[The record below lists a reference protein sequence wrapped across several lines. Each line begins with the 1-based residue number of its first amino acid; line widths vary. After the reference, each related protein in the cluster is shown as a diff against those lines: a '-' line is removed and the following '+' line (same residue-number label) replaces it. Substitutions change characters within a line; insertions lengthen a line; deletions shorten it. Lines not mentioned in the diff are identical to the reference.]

1 MRFSWIPL
9 LAATLAT
16 VVLMGACAGQG
27 EGEVCDPR
35 AGNAGT
41 ADCRYPFVCTNAS
54 ELSPGTNGDRCCP
67 SDRSTSTGVCAISQA
82 GIAANPAAPDGATG
96 DAADGTIAEGATGD
110 AADGT
115 TADGATADGATAD
128 AADSAAPGS
137 ADSATADAADSA
149 IADGPTADGDGALVD
164 AANNTAADGGEAGD

>member
-1 MRFSWIPL
+1 MRFSWNPL

-16 VVLMGACAGQG
+16 VALMGACAGQG

-67 SDRSTSTGVCAISQA
+67 SDRSTATGVCAISQA
-82 GIAANPAAPDGATG
+82 GVAADSAAPPAQV
-96 DAADGTIAEGATGD
+96 EGATGD
-110 AADGT
+110 AADGAT
-115 TADGATADGATAD
+115 DTDGG
-128 AADSAAPGS
+128 
-137 ADSATADAADSA
+137 
-149 IADGPTADGDGALVD
+149 LVD
-164 AANNTAADGGEAGD
+164 AAISTAADAGEAGD

>member
-41 ADCRYPFVCTNAS
+41 ADCRYPFVCTNAT

-67 SDRSTSTGVCAISQA
+67 SDRSTATGVCAISQA
-82 GIAANPAAPDGATG
+82 GIAANPAAPDGATE
-96 DAADGTIAEGATGD
+96 DAADGTIAEGATSD
-110 AADGT
+110 A
-115 TADGATADGATAD
+115 ADGATADGATAD

-137 ADSATADAADSA
+137 ADGATADAADSA
-149 IADGPTADGDGALVD
+149 TADGPTADADGALVD
-164 AANNTAADGGEAGD
+164 AANITAADGGEAGD